1 MLVHTTKDTNG
12 IPAPALSIF
21 PYHKNNSAFRLAP
34 EEIEEMYESDLP
46 CCDDYLTK
54 KTFNQSEAIADIFLG
69 YTRKMSIFN
78 QTDILREEV
87 TRPSFGRYYVF
98 KPTFKIGTNYESDQI
113 FLALFRHLHYII
125 HVYDPNFYLGF
136 NNPSLPMIREMI
148 EPDDTVGNY
157 YNLVLTEVGIDSKDL
172 G

>member
-1 MLVHTTKDTNG
+1 MHFTIICLKYK
-12 IPAPALSIF
+12 IPEGKFWPLHIF
-21 PYHKNNSAFRLAP
+21 
-34 EEIEEMYESDLP
+34 
-46 CCDDYLTK
+46 
-54 KTFNQSEAIADIFLG
+54 
-69 YTRKMSIFN
+69 FN

-157 YNLVLTEVGIDSKDL
+157 YNLVLTEVGKDIYRSRL
-172 G
+172 KISCKPL